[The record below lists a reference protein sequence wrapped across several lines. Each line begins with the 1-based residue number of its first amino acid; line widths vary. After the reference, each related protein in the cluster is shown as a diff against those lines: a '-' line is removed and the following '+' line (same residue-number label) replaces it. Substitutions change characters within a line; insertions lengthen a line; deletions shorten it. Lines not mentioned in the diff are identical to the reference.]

1 MWSLQRIT
9 YWFRLTDEICIGRV
23 DSESSK
29 LRSSILAVK
38 LLVED
43 RLEVGG
49 WDWLVEVLE
58 VDVVVD
64 KHAALAE
71 GLNLQAVERVPDE
84 GVAVNLGQLGTL
96 G

>member
-9 YWFRLTDEICIGRV
+9 YWFKLTDEICIGRV
-23 DSESSK
+23 DSEPSK

-49 WDWLVEVLE
+49 
-58 VDVVVD
+58 
-64 KHAALAE
+64 
-71 GLNLQAVERVPDE
+71 
-84 GVAVNLGQLGTL
+84 
-96 G
+96 